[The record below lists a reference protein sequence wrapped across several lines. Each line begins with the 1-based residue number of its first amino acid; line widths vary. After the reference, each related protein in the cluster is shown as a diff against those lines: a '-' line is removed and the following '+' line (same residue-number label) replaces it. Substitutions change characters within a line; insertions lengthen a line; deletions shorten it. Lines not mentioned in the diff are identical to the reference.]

1 MILSLRRDMPGE
13 LVTLGVMRVNDTR
26 FQTIERPWIP
36 NLYGGHSGEKFI
48 SCIAT
53 GLYRVE
59 RFTRP
64 SGERAFR
71 LSCPELDVYRD
82 DDEVLQ
88 AGKEPR
94 ACRTLVLMHIANYV
108 HDVIGCIGVGEER
121 KFVGGRWMVTKSKQ
135 SMARLR
141 EIIGTD
147 LDIKLRIEQ

>member
-1 MILSLRRDMPGE
+1 MIIVVRRDMPSE
-13 LVTLGVMRVNDTR
+13 LVTLGVMTVNDRR

-36 NLYGGHSGEKFI
+36 NQHGGRSGEKFI
-48 SCIAT
+48 SCIAP

-64 SGERAFR
+64 SGEKAFR

-82 DDEVLQ
+82 DEEVEQ
-88 AGKEPR
+88 SGKEPR
-94 ACRTLVLMHIANYV
+94 ACRTLVLVHIANYV

-121 KFVGGRWMVTKSKQ
+121 KFVSGRWMVTKSKQ

-141 EIIGTD
+141 EVIGTD